1 MLTTIV
7 ARIVAACC
15 RHAKL
20 VLVVAALAT
29 ALSAYYSVTHFAIN
43 TDSSKLIST
52 KLPWR
57 QREAEYNK
65 AFPQNNDL
73 ILMVVD
79 GQTPERAQVAT
90 AQLVEKLSPRKKYFD
105 FVRLPPE
112 EAFYGRESLLFQTLD
127 QVHATVDQLDQG
139 TPLLSALAYD
149 PTLRGIASAV
159 QLIASGVVR
168 DKMPPEQA
176 APLFATLAAPMDQAR
191 EGKTA
196 LFSWQSLFGKGDK
209 VDEGKR
215 RFVLVKPKLN
225 FSDIEPGEDATHIIH
240 KTVRDLQLT
249 PANGVTVRL
258 TGPIPLNDEAF
269 GSVKEG
275 FALNSI
281 VTVLAVILILWL
293 ALKSARLIVA
303 VFVSTAIGLILT
315 AGMGFVMV
323 GALNLIS
330 VAFAVLFVGIGVDFG
345 IQLSVRY
352 REERHR
358 RGELLPA
365 IVGAGVKAGRGLS
378 LAAAATAAG
387 FYSFLPTAYRGVSEL
402 GLIAGTGMIIAFFV
416 SITVLPAL
424 LTVFKPSGEA
434 QEIGYTFLAPLD
446 EFLERKRFWV
456 VGVMLAVALAGLPLL
471 RELRFDFNPNN
482 LNDQRSESVAT
493 LNDLRVDPAT
503 TTNKIQVLAPSFAE
517 ANTLAAE
524 LSKLPEVDHTQTL
537 QSFVPPGQLEKL
549 DVIKDL
555 AASLGPELSP
565 AKLKLPP
572 TEQDDKDALTNAA
585 AMLDKAAAKGSN
597 QPVDPAKHLADVMM
611 RLAAAPEDARQRVRD
626 SMLPPLQILLA
637 QLRGVISAVP
647 VSLDTIPDELK
658 TDWMTAD
665 GRARIE
671 ITPKDKTGTNA
682 ALQQFSDAVLRV
694 APGATGEPVLIQE
707 SGKAVIRAFIE
718 AGLWA
723 LGSITIILYVVLRR
737 VADVLLTL
745 VPLLFAGLI
754 AMELTVLIGLPINF
768 ANIIALPLLLGL
780 GVAFKI
786 YFVMAWR
793 DGQTHLLQSSLTR
806 AVFFSA
812 MATAVA
818 FGSLWSSNHPGT
830 SSMGKL
836 LALSLAC
843 TLIAAV
849 FLQPALMG
857 PPREGSRKQEEYEE
871 AEAQE
876 AVQRA
881 VA

>member
-15 RHAKL
+15 RHATL
-20 VLVVAALAT
+20 VLIVALLVT
-29 ALSAYYSVTHFAIN
+29 AGAGYYAVTHFAIN

-52 KLPWR
+52 RLPWR

-73 ILMVVD
+73 ILIVVD
-79 GQTPERAQVAT
+79 GKTPERAQEA
-90 AQLVEKLSPRKKYFD
+90 ASALVDKLSPRRKYFE
-105 FVRLPPE
+105 FARLPPE
-112 EAFYGRESLLFQTLD
+112 EAFYGRQGLLFQDLD
-127 QVHATVDQLDQG
+127 KVKQTVAQLDQA
-139 TPLLSALAYD
+139 TPLLSVLAYD
-149 PTLRGIASAV
+149 PTLRGISSAI
-159 QLIASGVVR
+159 QLMATGVVR
-168 DKMPPEQA
+168 GKASLEQTAPVFASFAPPMEQA
-176 APLFATLAAPMDQAR
+176 LA
-191 EGKTA
+191 GKTD
-196 LFSWQSLFGKGDK
+196 LFSWQGLFNRDGEAVQGT
-209 VDEGKR
+209 R

-240 KTVRDLQLT
+240 KTVRDLHLT
-249 PANGVTVRL
+249 PETGVTVRL

-269 GSVKEG
+269 GSVKQG
-275 FALNSI
+275 FLLNS
-281 VTVLAVILILWL
+281 VLTVLAVVLILWL

-303 VFVSTAIGLILT
+303 VFISTTIGLIIT
-315 AGMGFVMV
+315 AGLGLAMV

-358 RGELLPA
+358 RADLLPSV
-365 IVGAGVKAGRGLS
+365 VGAGVKAGRGLS

-402 GLIAGTGMIIAFFV
+402 GLIAGTGMIIAFAV

-424 LTVFKPSGEA
+424 LTLFKPPGEA
-434 QEIGYTFLAPLD
+434 REIGYTFLAPLD
-446 EFLERKRFWV
+446 DFLERKRFWV
-456 VGVMLAVALAGLPLL
+456 IGIMLAAALAGLPLL
-471 RELRFDFNPNN
+471 RELTFDFNPNN
-482 LNDQRSESVAT
+482 LNNPNSESVAT
-493 LNDLRVDPAT
+493 LNDLKNDPNT
-503 TTNKIQVLAPSFAE
+503 TTNTIQVLAPSIDE
-517 ANTLAAE
+517 AQKLSAE
-524 LSKLPEVDHTQTL
+524 LANLPEVDHVKTVE
-537 QSFVPPGQLEKL
+537 SFVPADQASKL
-549 DVIKDL
+549 AVIKSVAD
-555 AASLGPELSP
+555 SLGPELSP
-565 AKLKLPP
+565 AKLKVAP
-572 TEQDDKDALTNAA
+572 TDQDDRDALTSAA
-585 AMLDKAAAKGSN
+585 AMLRKAAASGSG
-597 QPVDPAKHLADVMM
+597 QQGDPVSHLADVMAQ
-611 RLAAAPEDARQRVRD
+611 LAAAPADARQLVRD
-626 SMLPPLQILLA
+626 AMVPPLQILLA

-647 VSLDTIPDELK
+647 MSVDEIPADLK
-658 TDWMTAD
+658 ADWLTST
-665 GRARIE
+665 GQARLE
-671 ITPKDKTGTNA
+671 VAPKDRTGSNA
-682 ALQQFSDAVLRV
+682 ALQQFSDAVLKV
-694 APGATGEPVLIQE
+694 APNATGEPVLIQQ
-707 SGKAVIRAFIE
+707 SGKTVISAFIE

-723 LGSITIILYVVLRR
+723 LGSIAIILYIVLRR
-737 VADVLLTL
+737 IADVLLTL
-745 VPLLFAGLI
+745 VPLLFAMLI
-754 AMELTVLIGLPINF
+754 AMEITVLIGLPINF

-793 DGQTHLLQSSLTR
+793 DGQTKLLQSSLTR

-857 PPREGSRKQEEYEE
+857 PPRAGARNQEDFEE
-871 AEAQE
+871 KEAAR
-876 AVQRA
+876 AVQKA